1 MGVLVRIRVSAVLS
15 ILGSAVT
22 LLLAGVMW
30 LAGFFITPEPNAPSS
45 PIPLKSTTAVMA
57 AVFVALSAWGI
68 STGIAIFLRRR
79 WARISIL
86 AFATLLTFISACG
99 MLVILFIQL
108 PATPQHNVG
117 ALMPMLRLGMTAFYG
132 VLVVIGVWWLVL
144 FNRNRTK
151 EYFAGHEPASEST
164 RPLSITVIACS
175 LLIGMAFTASSAIFL
190 LPAIL
195 FGVVL
200 TGWASLAL
208 YGACAAAQIYLGT
221 GLLRLR
227 EGARVGTIAYLCFGA
242 VNNTVSLLRPGYA
255 EMMRELQIAK
265 PIFFPAGAAT
275 TVVSPTGLF
284 ALSAAAIGAV
294 FIFFLVRRA
303 PAFGKSLAD

>member
-1 MGVLVRIRVSAVLS
+1 VSAVLS
-15 ILGSAVT
+15 ILGSALT

-30 LAGFFITPEPNAPSS
+30 LAGFFITPGPDAPRSS
-45 PIPLKSTTAVMA
+45 LPLKSTTAVMA

-86 AFATLLTFISACG
+86 AFATLLTFMSACG

-108 PATPQHNVG
+108 PATAQRDVG
-117 ALMPMLRLGMTAFYG
+117 ALMPMLRLGMTAFCG
-132 VLVVIGVWWLVL
+132 ALAVIGVWWLVL

-151 EYFAGHEPASEST
+151 EYFAGQEPASESA
-164 RPLSITVIACS
+164 RPLSVTAIAWF
-175 LLIGMAFTASSAIFL
+175 LLIGVAFTSSSAIFL

-195 FGVVL
+195 FGIVL

-208 YGACAAAQIYLGT
+208 YAACAAAQIYLGT

-227 EGARVGTIAYLCFGA
+227 EGARVGSIAYLCFSA
-242 VNNTVSLLRPGYA
+242 VNNTVSLVRPGYA

-265 PIFFPAGAAT
+265 PILLPAGTAT
-275 TVVSPTGLF
+275 TVVGPTGLF

-294 FIFFLVRRA
+294 FIFFLVRQA
-303 PAFGKSLAD
+303 PAFARNQ